1 MTTEAAHP
9 PRREG
14 FRLRAFITGLS
25 VGAFLA
31 LLSSGI
37 VLFIAPSGRVARAL
51 DWTFLGVS
59 KGGWEEIHITFTA
72 VFLIAVVVH
81 LVINWI
87 GFRVDAMGRSR
98 RRPRLRMDF
107 LGALVLVALLVVA
120 ALADWQP
127 ARSMMTLHDYFKET
141 LWNGEVSASGH
152 DNASDAEQVEGRGG
166 GQGLGGG
173 QGRRRLEE

>member
-1 MTTEAAHP
+1 MATDTARPA
-9 PRREG
+9 RRDG
-14 FRLRAFITGLS
+14 FRLRSFITGLS

-31 LLSSGI
+31 LFFSGL

-51 DWTFLGVS
+51 DWKFLGVA

-72 VFLIAVVVH
+72 IFVAAVVVH
-81 LVINWI
+81 LIINWI
-87 GFRVDAMGRSR
+87 GFRVDALGRAR
-98 RRPRLRMDF
+98 TRPRLRLDF
-107 LGALVLVALLVVA
+107 IGALVLVALLVVA

-127 ARSMMTLHDYFKET
+127 ARSMMALHDYFKET
-141 LWNGEVSASGH
+141 MWDSGVAGSGREDETATEH
-152 DNASDAEQVEGRGG
+152 GEGRG